1 MTASSKPLT
10 GWRVLVPRGG
20 PWGDRVAASLRNN
33 GAQPVIAPLINF
45 APTDETE
52 QLVAALERLAAGEFA
67 WITATSATVVD
78 VLAHHSVVIPPE
90 TRVAAV
96 GETTAAAFLAAGY
109 AVDIA
114 PSGDE
119 NTTYGL
125 LKEWDEIRRG
135 TPLKVLTLRSN
146 TAVPVLTKG
155 LLALGHDVTQ
165 VVAFRTVGVPVT
177 ERIHEDVLS
186 GRINAILIT
195 SGSVAEQVRD
205 QFPELPE
212 GTLLAC
218 VGPQTKKDAE
228 AQGLR
233 IDVVADERTTE
244 SLVNAVASVADTGEE
259 H

>member
-1 MTASSKPLT
+1 MTETKALS

-45 APTDETE
+45 APTDEAESLT
-52 QLVAALERLAAGEFA
+52 AALARLAAGEFA

-78 VLAHHSVVIPPE
+78 VLAHHNAVIPPG
-90 TRVAAV
+90 TKVAAV
-96 GETTAAAFLAAGY
+96 GETTAAAFAAAGY
-109 AVDIA
+109 TVDIT
-114 PSGDE
+114 PLRE
-119 NTTYGL
+119 NTAYGL
-125 LKEWDEIRRG
+125 LEEWHEIREG
-135 TPLKVLTLRSN
+135 SPLKVLTLRSN

-177 ERIHEDVLS
+177 DRIREDVAS
-186 GRINAILIT
+186 GKINALLIT
-195 SGSVAEQVRD
+195 SGSVAEQVRE
-205 QFPELPE
+205 QFPNLPE

-228 AQGLR
+228 ARGLR

-244 SLVNAVASVADTGEE
+244 SLVNAVASVADTEGE